1 MVSSVSRF
9 RGSAS
14 VTGGSRKSRARLQA
28 PFGAEGPGGRRSTSR
43 SSAVALSELRAKV
56 TSLGTLLGSLDG
68 MIYRGRIDAEWTME
82 FVSDG
87 CHALTGYAP
96 SDLLLNSRIS
106 YESITHPDDREH
118 VRSRIMACL
127 MRRESYDVE
136 YRILRSDGG
145 ERWVW
150 ERGNGVFDAAGQPL
164 AMEGIIQDVT
174 ARRKAED
181 ALRRAEERYRALFEH
196 AIEGIF
202 RTSVDGRYIDANPA
216 LAHIYGFESP
226 MALISSLSN
235 ISSQLYVDP
244 DRRSA
249 FIQRI
254 RRDGYVTNF
263 ESQVYQADGQV
274 IWISENS
281 RAVFDDAGE
290 CLYFEGTVEDITER
304 KAYEERIRHQATH
317 DALTGLPNR
326 SLFFDRLELAIAR
339 AKRFEHLIAVAYVD
353 LDQFKMI
360 NDSLGHDAGD
370 ELLKTVAERLHHC
383 LREGDTVARH
393 GGDEFVLILSE
404 QHGKDDIHK
413 LLERVLS
420 SVAQPYERK
429 GRSYSIG
436 ASCGVAIFP
445 DDGVDAETLL
455 SNADAAMYRAKQLGR
470 NNVTFYSRELNAHA
484 EDRLELLS
492 RLHAAIEHNEFV
504 LFYQPKICVADGSM
518 SGAEALIRWAPPG
531 ATLVTPDC
539 FIPIAEDSGLIG
551 RIGEWVLREACRQ
564 GREWLDRSGQSIPIS
579 INVSPRQFG
588 QGNLAESVRKA
599 LETTGLP
606 PQLLELEITENVV
619 LLDASFIAC
628 QLDEIKRLG
637 VRLSIDDFGTGYS
650 SLTYLRRFPID
661 TVKLD
666 KSFVREVC
674 EDLGEAEVLKAVVA
688 LVHAMDLEVLA
699 EGVETREQLELLR
712 NCHCD
717 KAQGYYFSRPVAA
730 QQFIALYRAVHNSH
744 EPTAPLLSRAAV

>member
-14 VTGGSRKSRARLQA
+14 VTGVSRKSRARLQA
-28 PFGAEGPGGRRSTSR
+28 PFGAEAPAGRRGTGR
-43 SSAVALSELRAKV
+43 SSAVALSEMRAKV
-56 TSLGTLLGSLDG
+56 ASLGTLLDSLDG
-68 MIYRGRIDAEWTME
+68 MIYRGRIDADWTME

-87 CHALTGYAP
+87 CHELTGYAP

-118 VRSRIMACL
+118 VRSCIMECL
-127 MRRESYDVE
+127 TQRESYDVE

-150 ERGNGVFDAAGQPL
+150 ERGNGVFDATGQPI

-226 MALISSLSN
+226 LALISSLSN

-249 FIQRI
+249 FIKRI

-263 ESQVYQADGQV
+263 ESQVYKADGQV

-404 QHGKDDIHK
+404 QHEKDGIRK

-420 SVAQPYERK
+420 SVGQPYERK

-445 DDGVDAETLL
+445 DDGADAETLL
-455 SNADAAMYRAKQLGR
+455 SNADAAMYRAKQIGR

-531 ATLVTPDC
+531 SPLVTPDR
-539 FIPIAEDSGLIG
+539 FIPIAEDGGLIA

-564 GREWLDRSGQSIPIS
+564 GKEWLDRGGPSIPIS

-599 LETTGLP
+599 LDATGLP
-606 PQLLELEITENVV
+606 PHLLELEITENVV
-619 LLDASFIAC
+619 LLDAAFIAC

-637 VRLSIDDFGTGYS
+637 VRISIDDFGTGYS

-674 EDLGEAEVLKAVVA
+674 DDLGEAEVLRAIVA
-688 LVHAMDLEVLA
+688 LVHAMNLEVLA
-699 EGVETREQLELLR
+699 EGVETPEQFELLR
-712 NCHCD
+712 SCHCD

-730 QQFIALYRAVHNSH
+730 QQFIVLYRAAHDRH
-744 EPTAPLLSRAAV
+744 EPATVLARAPV